1 MKDMLNNEAIQKANA
16 QIKYIDIGRGK
27 DYAEVKERVKAFR
40 AVFSDYSIETEILA
54 MDDGVVTMRA
64 TITDP
69 DGRVIATGHAQERK
83 DAGRVNSTSHVEN
96 CETSA
101 IGRALGNFGIGIEA
115 AFASANEMVNAIKK
129 EKEDLAK
136 AQENPNVPI
145 NKRQKDSIYQHCAE
159 DGVSIDDVC
168 DFMAIS
174 ELDVMT
180 IPQYWALTQKW
191 SETVKKIKAMQRVG
205 K

>member
-115 AFASANEMVNAIKK
+115 AFASANEMVNAIKQ

-136 AQENPNVPI
+136 AQENPNAPI
-145 NKRQKDSIYQHCAE
+145 NKRQKDSIIQHCAE

-174 ELDVMT
+174 EIDVMT
-180 IPQYWALTQKW
+180 IPQYWILTQKW